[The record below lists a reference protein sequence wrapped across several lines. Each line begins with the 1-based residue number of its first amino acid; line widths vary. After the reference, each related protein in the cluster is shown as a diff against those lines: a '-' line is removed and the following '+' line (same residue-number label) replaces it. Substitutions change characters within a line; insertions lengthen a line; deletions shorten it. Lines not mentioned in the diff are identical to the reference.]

1 MRSSTKIASGIGGGG
16 GDDVQRAALTAEMF
30 GRVDAVDVTK
40 LRTSARPKVSNFSA
54 RSERGTDELDFRSE
68 HGTRG
73 SSKKPA
79 LGRTQLSP
87 RREHAGGTVDRWDGA
102 IRGAKDGHGGTQ
114 RRSLTTVSSAYEAA
128 AQSAGGRV
136 TGVRSNENVPTLVK
150 QGSYKGPPQLSRGSS
165 TSRLDQ
171 RASGSTAPLTRGQS
185 NAALDTSTAD
195 TIGPL
200 SRTSSGITTPLRRGP
215 SGIRPPPLSRGSSGL
230 AGAGLRPNRSK
241 EDLQKAA
248 DGSGTARGNGGGG
261 GGGGD
266 TARGDGKPTEYE
278 VLIKRSKDYPRGRSI
293 RDIRL
298 VNATALKMKSLALGL
313 IKGPTLIS
321 DTIVIGARDDAADG
335 RLLQKLGVTHVLN
348 CAVQLPNP
356 HDGSKKHRF
365 VYLKLPLVDDEKQ
378 DLSAFVQPAC
388 DFIRRAEEVRGR
400 VLVHC
405 IAGAS
410 RSVALVLIYFMIE
423 HKMSLRQIFDYVK
436 VSNTGFFFVWS
447 RAIKPPSKPLHA
459 HTHRRRGRRSLSTTG
474 SRCSWHCWSC
484 SSLGRRRWRRRIAA
498 VSGSSTRGGPC
509 ATSTR
514 RPTSPRNRRCA
525 APKVDR
531 DGVGSVSAKGHPVVG
546 SSFGARWEA
555 SNHFF

>member
-1 MRSSTKIASGIGGGG
+1 
-16 GDDVQRAALTAEMF
+16 MF

-87 RREHAGGTVDRWDGA
+87 RREHAGGPVDKWDGA
-102 IRGAKDGHGGTQ
+102 VPRSAGTQ

-128 AQSAGGRV
+128 AQSAGGRI
-136 TGVRSNENVPTLVK
+136 TAVRSNENVPTLVK

-185 NAALDTSTAD
+185 NAAIDTSTAD

-215 SGIRPPPLSRGSSGL
+215 SGIIRPPPLSRGSSGL

-248 DGSGTARGNGGGG
+248 DGSGTARGNGGS
-261 GGGGD
+261 GD

-278 VLIKRSKDYPRGRSI
+278 VLSKRSKDYPRGRSV

-321 DTIVIGARDDAADG
+321 DTIVIGARDDVADG

-410 RSVALVLIYFMIE
+410 RSVALVLIYFMVE

-436 VSNTGFFFVWS
+436 VSNTGFFVCS
-447 RAIKPPSKPLHA
+447 ITCDLAA
-459 HTHRRRGRRSLSTTG
+459 H
-474 SRCSWHCWSC
+474 
-484 SSLGRRRWRRRIAA
+484 
-498 VSGSSTRGGPC
+498 
-509 ATSTR
+509 
-514 RPTSPRNRRCA
+514 
-525 APKVDR
+525 
-531 DGVGSVSAKGHPVVG
+531 
-546 SSFGARWEA
+546 
-555 SNHFF
+555 